1 VAQAVFERKSRN
13 TTRNTPSVAKIA
25 PAAAIAA
32 VVTYQTLLIA
42 LIFLRPDL
50 DPSWHTI
57 SEWAIGPFGWLMAL
71 AFFFSGLSYAALYIS
86 IRPQVRDRLGRV
98 GMLFLLWCAI
108 GTAAISICTT
118 DPLDAKELSLRG
130 TLHIIFGTSA
140 LMLLPLGALLLNLSL
155 ARRWSSSRRALLWSA
170 GLPLFG
176 LVAFVGYT
184 LVFVVPLGDAYGPGV
199 NIGWPPRFA
208 LFT

>member
-1 VAQAVFERKSRN
+1 
-13 TTRNTPSVAKIA
+13 
-25 PAAAIAA
+25 
-32 VVTYQTLLIA
+32 
-42 LIFLRPDL
+42 
-50 DPSWHTI
+50 
-57 SEWAIGPFGWLMAL
+57 
-71 AFFFSGLSYAALYIS
+71 
-86 IRPQVRDRLGRV
+86 
-98 GMLFLLWCAI
+98 MLFLLWCAI

-208 LFT
+208 LFTYMVWLITLAWQARRQVSG